1 MLSGISLPHI
11 LLLLLIVV
19 LIFGTSKLKNV
30 GKDLGGAIKG
40 FKESMRGDDEQAV
53 PPAAPQTRQQP
64 PVIAPTS
71 TAPTSSDH
79 VDSTSSHSADS
90 HSSSEP
96 RQGQ

>member
-19 LIFGTSKLKNV
+19 MIFGTSKLKNL

-40 FKESMRGDDEQAV
+40 FKESMKDETTT
-53 PPAAPQTRQQP
+53 PPAPPAQLNQQQTPPTQNSQP
-64 PVIAPTS
+64 
-71 TAPTSSDH
+71 TA
-79 VDSTSSHSADS
+79 SHES
-90 HSSSEP
+90 HNEP